1 MSFASFVNK
10 LSDTINDG
18 IRAVANSGV
27 IGDTVGKAT
36 RIGLNVGKAAG
47 NVGFKVGAAGIN
59 TGLKGANFIKDNYEE
74 IGKAFATVGKGA
86 AQEAN
91 TIAQASAAMGERVVK
106 GIDKHLLKPAPFT
119 KSLIGRSFNKK
130 GVALDWEDICNQF
143 YGGMMVMQGARDTKQ
158 YIEDRQGRND
168 GQLYRP
174 TPQMSTPY
182 MLSEQM
188 AYSQH
193 GRSFADNAGA
203 TGDLVFA
210 LNNMRNG

>member
-1 MSFASFVNK
+1 MSFGSFVNR

-18 IRAVANSGV
+18 IRAAANSGI

-36 RIGLNVGKAAG
+36 RVGLNVGKAAG
-47 NVGFKVGAAGIN
+47 NIGLKVGATGIN
-59 TGLKGANFIKDNYEE
+59 TGLKGANFIKDNYKE
-74 IGKAFATVGKGA
+74 IGKSFASVGKGV

-91 TIAQASAAMGERVVK
+91 TIAQAGVYIGEQVVK

-130 GVALDWEDICNQF
+130 GVALVA
-143 YGGMMVMQGARDTKQ
+143 GGMMAMQGARDTKQ

>member
-130 GVALDWEDICNQF
+130 GVALVA
-143 YGGMMVMQGARDTKQ
+143 GGMMVMQGARDTKQ

>member
-1 MSFASFVNK
+1 MSFASFVTK

-18 IRAVANSGV
+18 IRAAANSGV
-27 IGDTVGKAT
+27 VGNAVGKAT
-36 RIGLNVGKAAG
+36 RVGLDVGKVVGNAG
-47 NVGFKVGAAGIN
+47 IKVGATAINAGL
-59 TGLKGANFIKDNYEE
+59 GGANFIKDNYKD
-74 IGKAFATVGKGA
+74 IGRAFAAVGKGA

-91 TIAQASAAMGERVVK
+91 TIAQAGIYAGERVVK

-119 KSLIGRSFNKK
+119 KSLIGRSLNKR
-130 GVALDWEDICNQF
+130 GVALVA
-143 YGGMMVMQGARDTKQ
+143 GGMMAMQGARDTKQ

-168 GQLYRP
+168 GRLYRP

-193 GRSFADNAGA
+193 GQSFADNAGA

-210 LNNMRNG
+210 LSNMRHG